1 VSICLLLAV
10 LAAVVPA
17 IADTATANGVLAQ
30 ERVVNLPN
38 DQGKWAEQPDFA
50 EPPLSIEGAADHWN
64 HREDTD
70 YYSQPG
76 ALFRL
81 MSAAQQKVLF
91 ENTARSVGGAPR
103 EIQIRHIKNC
113 LKADKACGK
122 GVADA
127 LGIPMSEV
135 G

>member
-1 VSICLLLAV
+1 MGF
-10 LAAVVPA
+10 
-17 IADTATANGVLAQ
+17 TFRG
-30 ERVVNLPN
+30 
-38 DQGKWAEQPDFA
+38 QG
-50 EPPLSIEGAADHWN
+50 H

-81 MSAAQQKVLF
+81 MSPAQQKVLF